1 MNREARKKMLI
12 VQGMAHRLAL
22 VQGTTQLKD
31 KVRPSRMVSHL
42 PALFALLA
50 RSKALPLMSTVLP
63 LLAGTG
69 LVPRLLRRA
78 MVAAGVASALAV
90 FVSRWKSRKEQTGDN
105 AHQN

>member
-12 VQGMAHRLAL
+12 VQGMVHRVALAH
-22 VQGTTQLKD
+22 VTKQLKND
-31 KVRPSRMVSHL
+31 VRPSRMVSRL

-50 RSKALPLMSTVLP
+50 RSKALPLMSTALTM
-63 LLAGTG
+63 LAGRG
-69 LVPRLLRRA
+69 LVPRLLRRV